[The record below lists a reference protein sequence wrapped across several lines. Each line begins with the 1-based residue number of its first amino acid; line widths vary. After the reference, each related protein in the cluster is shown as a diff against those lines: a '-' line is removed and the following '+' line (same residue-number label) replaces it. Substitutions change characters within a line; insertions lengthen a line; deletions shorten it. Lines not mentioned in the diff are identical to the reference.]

1 MAKKLIK
8 KITEKFR
15 KMNETE
21 NKDVNTEPTQENPQA
36 EHAEGTD
43 NTAATT
49 DNITE
54 NTDSNAQADWEAKY
68 NEVNDKYL
76 RLYSEFDNYRR
87 RVTRE
92 RSELISGAGA
102 DMLKAMLPVV
112 DDFERGLKNMEKA
125 TDVLALR
132 EGVELIYNKLKSTL
146 QNKGLEEMRAVGQ
159 VFDADIHEAITQI
172 PVPDEDMKGK
182 VVDEVEKGYYLNG
195 KVIRYAKVVVGS

>member
-1 MAKKLIK
+1 
-8 KITEKFR
+8 
-15 KMNETE
+15 MNETE
-21 NKDVNTEPTQENPQA
+21 NKDVNTEPTQENPQV
-36 EHAEGTD
+36 EQTEGAD
-43 NTAATT
+43 NTAAPT

-54 NTDSNAQADWEAKY
+54 NTDSNAHADWEAKY

-132 EGVELIYNKLKSTL
+132 EGVELIYNKLKNTL
-146 QNKGLEEMRAVGQ
+146 QNKGLEEMKAVGQ

>member
-146 QNKGLEEMRAVGQ
+146 QNKGLEEMKAVGQ

>member
-1 MAKKLIK
+1 
-8 KITEKFR
+8 
-15 KMNETE
+15 MNETE

-146 QNKGLEEMRAVGQ
+146 QNKGLEEMKAVGQ